1 MLGFR
6 LELQPKTSISLWL
19 QLCNHDPNCQPLA
32 QQHQPGHLTLVHIDG
47 GVNIFNLVLYVSVK
61 KLNPKY
67 SFSVFKVK
75 TGYGRLDVTL
85 LFVGHAF
92 NAVYY

>member
-1 MLGFR
+1 
-6 LELQPKTSISLWL
+6 
-19 QLCNHDPNCQPLA
+19 
-32 QQHQPGHLTLVHIDG
+32 
-47 GVNIFNLVLYVSVK
+47 VNISNLVLYVSVT

-75 TGYGRLDVTL
+75 TGYGRLDVTF
-85 LFVGHAF
+85 LFVGHAY

>member
-1 MLGFR
+1 
-6 LELQPKTSISLWL
+6 
-19 QLCNHDPNCQPLA
+19 
-32 QQHQPGHLTLVHIDG
+32 
-47 GVNIFNLVLYVSVK
+47 VNISNLVLYVSVT

-75 TGYGRLDVTL
+75 TGYGRLDVNF
-85 LFVGHAF
+85 LFVGHAY